1 MEKIKVIRK
10 PDITL
15 YPAIVVNKDTVFEF
29 ENDNVKQTLKNLK
42 FHSVTNV
49 EGECFKSKYIT
60 DINLQEGDILVYEAK
75 DRGYIKPVE
84 EMLEVKEAIEELE
97 CIREV

>member
-1 MEKIKVIRK
+1 MKNIKVIRK

-42 FHSVTNV
+42 FHSVTNIK
-49 EGECFKSKYIT
+49 EDNYKSKYIT
-60 DINLQEGDILVYEAK
+60 DIKLQEGDILVYEAE

-84 EMLEVKEAIEELE
+84 EMQKVSEAIETLE
-97 CIREV
+97 YIKEV

>member
-1 MEKIKVIRK
+1 MENIKVIRK

-15 YPAIVVNKDTVFEF
+15 YPAIVVNKDTVFDF

-42 FHSVTNV
+42 FHSVTTIN
-49 EGECFKSKYIT
+49 GKDYKSEYIT
-60 DINLQEGDILVYEAK
+60 DIKLHDGDILVYEAE

-84 EMLEVKEAIEELE
+84 DMQKVSEAIEELK
-97 CIREV
+97 CIKEV

>member
-1 MEKIKVIRK
+1 MENIKVIRK

-29 ENDNVKQTLKNLK
+29 ENDNVKQTLKKLK
-42 FHSVTNV
+42 FHSVTSIKGDNY
-49 EGECFKSKYIT
+49 KSKYIT
-60 DINLQEGDILVYEAK
+60 DINLQEGDILVYEAE

-84 EMLEVKEAIEELE
+84 EMQKVSEAIEELE
-97 CIREV
+97 CIKEV